1 MEKIE
6 YSDINKFL
14 VSVGITLIIIAFLL
28 PWLYLREPFDLI
40 LTQDQISKLTKDA
53 QIIIAIRQGFILQTI
68 SYVQFATIGL
78 FILGSISITVGLW
91 RWFVK
96 QKDLDKRELIITA
109 RHEYE
114 YKQLTEEEVA
124 KKAEDEFEALKQ
136 DTTNSQITTQTTI
149 VRDEFIPNYLQLERS
164 FFNKLVQFFQNDF
177 KIYSNRRI
185 DKYEYDIIL
194 ENRQEKHLDYIFEI
208 KYYPKQYSKTNL
220 QEAVLRLGKST
231 QSYIEVT
238 RRQAKPILVIIVHRG
253 DFSETELKELKTFTS
268 TNLQEFSKISLGII
282 SFDEFEE
289 LNKQKIL
296 NLLNYV

>member
-6 YSDINKFL
+6 YSDINKFF
-14 VSVGITLIIIAFLL
+14 VSIGITLIIIAFLL

-53 QIIIAIRQGFILQTI
+53 QIIIAIRQGFILRTI
-68 SYVQFATIGL
+68 SYVQFATIWL
-78 FILGSISITVGLW
+78 FILGFISITVGLW

-109 RHEYE
+109 KHEYE

-124 KKAEDEFEALKQ
+124 KKAEDEFETLKQ
-136 DTTNSQITTQTTI
+136 DNSQTTI

-220 QEAVLRLGKST
+220 QEAVLRLGKSAK
-231 QSYIEVT
+231 SYIEVT
-238 RRQAKPILVIIVHRG
+238 KRQAKPILVIVVHRG
-253 DFSETELKELKTFTS
+253 DFSEIELKELKTFTS

-282 SFDEFEE
+282 SFDEFED

-296 NLLNYV
+296 NLLNHV